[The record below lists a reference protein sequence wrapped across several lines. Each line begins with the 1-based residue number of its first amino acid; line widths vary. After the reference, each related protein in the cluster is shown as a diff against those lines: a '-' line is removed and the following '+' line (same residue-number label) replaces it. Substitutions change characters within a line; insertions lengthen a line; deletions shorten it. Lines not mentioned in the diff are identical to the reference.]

1 MGEIKMKKEIDER
14 KILKGL
20 AKYGLLLFALLL
32 LTFTAFYTI
41 QAGYRG
47 VLLTFGKPSMN
58 AIDEGLHLKIPIAQ
72 TIKKMEVRKQKIEVT
87 ADSASKDLQDVM
99 TTIALNFHLSASQ
112 VPKLYQEIGKDY
124 SDRIIN
130 PAIQESVKATTAKFT
145 AEELITRRP
154 EVRDSIKNFIT
165 EKLKKYYIVVDDFNI
180 VNFQFS
186 EEFDK
191 AIEAKVTAEQLKLK
205 AEMDLERIKV
215 EKEQK
220 ITQAQ
225 AEAEALRIQKQQIT
239 SELIKLRQIEMMM
252 AAIGKWDGKMPEATA
267 GMPFIDITPSSMG
280 IE

>member
-1 MGEIKMKKEIDER
+1 MPKIEIDEK

-20 AKYGLLLFALLL
+20 LKYGLILFALLL

-41 QAGYRG
+41 QAGHRG
-47 VLLTFGKPSMN
+47 VLLTFGKPSMTS
-58 AIDEGLHLKIPIAQ
+58 IDEGLHIKIPIAQ
-72 TIKKMEVRKQKIEVT
+72 TIEKMEVRKQKIEVV
-87 ADSASKDLQDVM
+87 ADSASKDLQDVQ

-112 VPKLYQEIGKDY
+112 VPKLYQEIGKEY

-145 AEELITRRP
+145 AEELITRRS
-154 EVRDSIKNFIT
+154 EVRESIREFIT

-186 EEFDK
+186 DEFDK
-191 AIEAKVTAEQLKLK
+191 AIESKVTAEQLKLK
-205 AEMDLERIKV
+205 AEVDLERIKV
-215 EKEQK
+215 EKLQK
-220 ITQAQ
+220 ITQAE

-239 SELIKLRQIEMMM
+239 PELIKLRQIEMMM
-252 AAIGKWDGKMPEATA
+252 SAIEKWDGKMPEATA
-267 GMPFIDITPSSMG
+267 GMPFIDITPTSMSA